1 MLSLGLRFSRER
13 EMGAAVVMREKC
25 VMRMICSRCV
35 CVSSVRL
42 MDHYD
47 DNVVVVVIV
56 VA

>member
-1 MLSLGLRFSRER
+1 
-13 EMGAAVVMREKC
+13 MGAAVVMREKC